1 MDKME
6 GNGNA
11 YKILDERP
19 YGNRQPGE
27 QNKNERINPLT
38 QNGPMSTQT

>member
-19 YGNRQPGE
+19 W
-27 QNKNERINPLT
+27 K
-38 QNGPMSTQT
+38 QTTCRAKQE